1 MSFEIGC
8 KLNEQGEFIPHNW
21 LMREIILNEMD
32 LKPGEYYVLEVKKM
46 SDKKKRTLPQNNSMH
61 LFFTHLARKL
71 NDSGF
76 DKREVFSR
84 MLKGFFISWTP
95 YSVKEDIWHPIMS
108 KMTGKDST
116 AKLEKQEV
124 SDIYENVN
132 KFTTERLSGLH
143 VPFPSMDSLLF
154 EQELKEKSLN

>member
-1 MSFEIGC
+1 MNYEIGVR
-8 KLNEQGEFIPHNW
+8 LNNRGEFIPHNEV
-21 LMREIILNEMD
+21 MREIILDD
-32 LKPGEYYVLEVKKM
+32 LKPGEYYVFKVVKM
-46 SDKKKRTLPQNNSMH
+46 SEKKKRTLPQNNAMY
-61 LFFTHLARKL
+61 LFFKKLANAF

-95 YSVKEDIWHPIMS
+95 HSVKEDIWNPIMS

-132 KFTTERLSGLH
+132 KFTTERLDGLH
-143 VPFPSMDSLLF
+143 VPFPSMDGLFF